1 MSIVQNTAVEQEV
14 APDAQVA
21 DNAHRGSWPLHFEF
35 PTENLPA
42 QVVEALEKKVN
53 LIHPKHRYLHGMLL
67 QTLCKEAVKITSH
80 PDYAQKI
87 DMARSIVTKW
97 PYLKEPICR
106 GYDGWLASIVDGL
119 KSMRR
124 ACGLVDQTRSAAV
137 KRRHVAATNHNVE
150 SASHVQMTGQ
160 SHEQPIASLES
171 YSVSSA
177 SAALPCCSQAT
188 LDTPATVVGCESAVA
203 GMTAESISR
212 HDQAT
217 EHSPEQQV
225 ASSESCSVSSASAAL
240 PCCSQATSDTPA
252 TVVGRESAV
261 AGMTVKPPPHKRRR
275 AIEELNLS
283 NESIEDMKT
292 EWRKS
297 DSERDHSKLLRLLCS
312 TLDDRRNWLYSTS
325 VKTAD
330 FMKAYPAL
338 FFRDGIIQ
346 EFEVVTGTSNSMQIA
361 VENAKLKAPKLVE
374 IAREKCL
381 QKPNQKI
388 HHINNILT
396 QMELCMEHHQSP
408 ETAESIRATAGL
420 MLLPILLGEN
430 MTYFFVDCCGVCC
443 KCIAISGILAYV
455 GSVQCTPV

>member
-1 MSIVQNTAVEQEV
+1 MFQAIQHRFSIDEDVAFQIQYYDVEWDSYVDVENYSCIVDKCKLRCTNLCMSTVQNTAVEQEV

-42 QVVEALEKKVN
+42 QVVEALEMKLN
-53 LIHPKHRYLHGMLL
+53 LIHPKHRYLRGMLL

-97 PYLKEPICR
+97 PYLKEPIGR

-150 SASHVQMTGQ
+150 SASHVQVTGQ

-171 YSVSSA
+171 DSVSSA
-177 SAALPCCSQAT
+177 SAA
-188 LDTPATVVGCESAVA
+188 V
-203 GMTAESISR
+203 
-212 HDQAT
+212 
-217 EHSPEQQV
+217 
-225 ASSESCSVSSASAAL
+225 
-240 PCCSQATSDTPA
+240 PCCSQATSDTPG
-252 TVVGRESAV
+252 TVVGCESAV

-275 AIEELNLS
+275 ATVELNLS

-292 EWRKS
+292 EWRKY
-297 DSERDHSKLLRLLCS
+297 DSERDHSKLLRLLRS
-312 TLDDRRNWLYSTS
+312 TLDDRMNWLYSTS

-396 QMELCMEHHQSP
+396 QMELCMAHHQSP

-420 MLLPILLGEN
+420 MLLPVLLGEN
-430 MTYFFVDCCGVCC
+430 TTYFFVDC
-443 KCIAISGILAYV
+443 
-455 GSVQCTPV
+455 